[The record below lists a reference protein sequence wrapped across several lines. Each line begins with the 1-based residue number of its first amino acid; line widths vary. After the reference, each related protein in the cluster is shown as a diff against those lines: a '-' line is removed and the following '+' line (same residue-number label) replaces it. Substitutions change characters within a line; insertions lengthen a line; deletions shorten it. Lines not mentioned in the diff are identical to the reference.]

1 MKRLF
6 FSLIRQYLFWM
17 IFFFLL
23 RAVFLIYH
31 INLLKLEDI
40 TTEEALLSFWHGLKL
55 DTATAAYILIIPS
68 LFLLIQGLFKARWL
82 NTVNKVYT
90 FILILVWS
98 LITAVELGSFAEW
111 KCKLSTS
118 AFAHV
123 KHISE
128 AYYSI
133 SAEQFFSLL
142 FFLVVM
148 TGGSFILYSKV
159 FYMKIL
165 ERSRLII
172 SPVVFI
178 IVAVPLLFVLLR
190 GGINDIA
197 ISQSS
202 AHYSHHSIL
211 NWAAVNSGYQF
222 AVNVM
227 ETSRYKKSNAY
238 QFYDL
243 KDAGKTVEDILRTE
257 KDTTISI
264 LNSSRPNIVI
274 LLMESWTADI
284 IESLGARP
292 GITPEFAK
300 LEKEGLLFTRFYST
314 GNRSHEAAATIF
326 GGHPALPYTTFTA
339 NPEKFRKM
347 PSMVK
352 TLNAAGYNTSFY
364 FGGQLDYGN
373 MRAYLL
379 FNQFEKM
386 FEEADIDPSIPR
398 GRLGVHDEYLYR
410 IHIDEMKDAKE
421 PFFSV
426 VFTLSSHSPYDF
438 PMDPVLDWAG
448 PENPFINSAYYADK
462 CLGEYFE
469 MARKQPWFDNTLF
482 IIIADHGHNSYMNW
496 RYESYEYHRIPL
508 FFYGNVLKD
517 EFRGVK
523 SDRISDNSCL
533 TKTILKQ
540 LNLPAN
546 EFNWGANLFNP
557 YAPEYAY
564 IVLND
569 GYTWKSPEGEIVYS
583 MNWNHYYKKDFP
595 EGTTP
600 EKEEAFIRK
609 GKSYVQV
616 LFQDF
621 LDL

>member
-1 MKRLF
+1 
-6 FSLIRQYLFWM
+6 
-17 IFFFLL
+17 
-23 RAVFLIYH
+23 
-31 INLLKLEDI
+31 
-40 TTEEALLSFWHGLKL
+40 
-55 DTATAAYILIIPS
+55 
-68 LFLLIQGLFKARWL
+68 
-82 NTVNKVYT
+82 
-90 FILILVWS
+90 
-98 LITAVELGSFAEW
+98 
-111 KCKLSTS
+111 
-118 AFAHV
+118 
-123 KHISE
+123 
-128 AYYSI
+128 
-133 SAEQFFSLL
+133 
-142 FFLVVM
+142 
-148 TGGSFILYSKV
+148 
-159 FYMKIL
+159 
-165 ERSRLII
+165 
-172 SPVVFI
+172 
-178 IVAVPLLFVLLR
+178 
-190 GGINDIA
+190 
-197 ISQSS
+197 
-202 AHYSHHSIL
+202 
-211 NWAAVNSGYQF
+211 
-222 AVNVM
+222 
-227 ETSRYKKSNAY
+227 
-238 QFYDL
+238 
-243 KDAGKTVEDILRTE
+243 
-257 KDTTISI
+257 
-264 LNSSRPNIVI
+264 
-274 LLMESWTADI
+274 
-284 IESLGARP
+284 
-292 GITPEFAK
+292 
-300 LEKEGLLFTRFYST
+300 
-314 GNRSHEAAATIF
+314 
-326 GGHPALPYTTFTA
+326 
-339 NPEKFRKM
+339 
-347 PSMVK
+347 MVK

-540 LNLPAN
+540 LNLPAD
-546 EFNWGANLFNP
+546 EFNWGDNLFNP

-609 GKSYVQV
+609 GESYVQV